1 MAKFDP
7 ATSPL
12 LSSLSYSL
20 GAGGTRCEATQIIY
34 SHLPSLDDKENMVSC
49 IFTMV
54 SCTYENQHGTS
65 WNIMEHH
72 GTSWNIMEPKN
83 PHLANQRKNRP
94 TSIFEAQSMN
104 MFRVPPVKSHQ
115 NPAKNQS

>member
-1 MAKFDP
+1 MTKKIWFP
-7 ATSPL
+7 AF
-12 LSSLSYSL
+12 
-20 GAGGTRCEATQIIY
+20 
-34 SHLPSLDDKENMVSC
+34 LPWFPAPMKTNM
-49 IFTMV
+49 
-54 SCTYENQHGTS
+54 EHHGTS